1 MNNIVPFISGEEP
14 KMEMEAAKIL
24 GSLDNVKT
32 KIREVTEMKIS
43 ASCNRV
49 PVIEGHTESVFIEF
63 AKRPAPSVAEVKDAF
78 KDYVCEAQRMKCFS
92 APEQCITVTEQSD
105 RPQPRLDALVEK
117 GNGIVVGRVREC
129 NVFDV
134 KFTLLVHN
142 TILGAASSSIMN
154 AEIALS
160 KGLIK

>member
-14 KMEMEAAKIL
+14 KMEQEAAKIL
-24 GSLDNVKT
+24 GSLDQGKT
-32 KIREVTEMKIS
+32 KIQQVTEMKVS

-63 AKRPAPSVAEVKDAF
+63 AKRPSPSVNEIRNAF
-78 KDYVCEAQRMKCFS
+78 KEYICEAQHLKCYS
-92 APEQCITVTEQSD
+92 APGQCITVTDQAD

-142 TILGAASSSIMN
+142 TILGAAASSIMN

-160 KGLIK
+160 KGLI